1 MTFLSSLMSEEKKFC
16 FMAGLPRSG
25 STLLS
30 SILNQNPR
38 IYSGPSSPV
47 LSTIHVIEDHLI
59 NNELYHGFPKP
70 YEVTNIIQSVTPQ
83 FYGDIEKPVIIDKNR
98 AWPSRIPL
106 ARSYITENVKII
118 VPVRDINEI
127 LTSMIMMIR
136 RNPYKEGNLKINF
149 IDDQLVKQN
158 IPLTDDNRCEFL
170 ASPNGIVGQ
179 SLQSISDAVEQGF
192 IDNLHFVEY
201 KNLIKRPATEL
212 KKIYQFLEEE
222 PFKHSFKNIEN
233 INRENDMEVYGL
245 SDMHEIRSE
254 LKSTAPNPSEILSDY
269 ILEGCKGM
277 DIWRQINYNDSEKM
291 VIRN

>member
-38 IYSGPSSPV
+38 VYSSPSSPV

-70 YEVTNIIQSVTPQ
+70 YEVTNIIQSIAPQ
-83 FYGDIEKPVIIDKNR
+83 YYGDIDKPVIIDKNR

-106 ARSYITENVKII
+106 ARSYITQNVKII
-118 VPVRDINEI
+118 VPVRDIDEI

-179 SLQSISDAVEQGF
+179 SLQSIIDAIEQGF

-212 KKIYQFLEEE
+212 KKIYQFLGEE

-269 ILEGCKGM
+269 ILERCKGM